1 MNPCYFPHPELCID
15 GLPSRAYTESACLAA
30 LLLLVDRQRRIEQQ
44 LGVQLAKPINTYCT
58 ESLLDVM
65 ENILFHH
72 SHNSK
77 VVQILVECEI
87 KTIIMMTCPGFAFA
101 NIYYCGIREDVKV
114 EKYINFYRDW
124 LTILP
129 SCEQASNTFVLQAW
143 QTGGDPTIIAKA
155 LTRLDLL
162 SDSLTE
168 EEMMY
173 LFEFAVAMTPHVSE
187 AKYGKGYE
195 EYRNM
200 TKVSEFEEIG
210 RSFLL
215 RHRGGAELI
224 QDLLVFSSSLGFTKL

>member
-1 MNPCYFPHPELCID
+1 MNTRHFPHPELCID

-44 LGVQLAKPINTYCT
+44 LGVQLAKPINTYYP

-65 ENILFHH
+65 ENTLFHH

-77 VVQILVECEI
+77 VVKILVECEI
-87 KTIIMMTCPGFAFA
+87 KSIILMTCPGLAFA

-114 EKYINFYRDW
+114 AKYINFYRDW
-124 LTILP
+124 LAILP
-129 SCEQASNTFVLQAW
+129 SCEKASNTFVLQAK
-143 QTGGDPTIIAKA
+143 QLGGDPTIIAKA

-162 SDSLTE
+162 GDRVTE

-173 LFEFAVAMTPHVSE
+173 LFEFAVAMTPHVIE
-187 AKYGKGYE
+187 AKYGKGYKE
-195 EYRNM
+195 CRNM

-210 RSFLL
+210 ESFLL

-224 QDLLVFSSSLGFTKL
+224 HDYLVFSSSLGYTKL